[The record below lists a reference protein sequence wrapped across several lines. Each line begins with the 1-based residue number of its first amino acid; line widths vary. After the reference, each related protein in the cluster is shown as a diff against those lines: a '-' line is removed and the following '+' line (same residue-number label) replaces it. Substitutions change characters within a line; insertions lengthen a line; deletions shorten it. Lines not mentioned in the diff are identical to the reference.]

1 MKIAMYTRVSTHH
14 QIDKDSLPLQ
24 KQDLINYAKFA
35 LNCEDY
41 EIFEDAG
48 FSAKNTDRPEY
59 QKMMNKI
66 RKNEFTHLLV
76 WKIDRISRNLLD
88 FCDMYNELKE
98 HNCTFI
104 SRNEQFNKS
113 WIRGGNRINGKS
125 KVEWNTYKNFKKF

>member
-66 RKNEFTHLLV
+66 RKANRDIKVL
-76 WKIDRISRNLLD
+76 NLL
-88 FCDMYNELKE
+88 
-98 HNCTFI
+98 
-104 SRNEQFNKS
+104 RKS
-113 WIRGGNRINGKS
+113 YYFMKII
-125 KVEWNTYKNFKKF
+125 